1 MTHTR
6 VSLRRRSFQS
16 LDQEPCIKFDV
27 HKSKVDL
34 GKVDLA
40 KVDLGLVG
48 GPMPFRW
55 RLWTRLKLLMRKH
68 RVLSPQLPYELDEF
82 AKMLSS
88 PDPTALKQL
97 AAGLGRPVE
106 SRPRNR
112 RRGLRALQRM
122 RMGQRAPT
130 AGQA

>member
-27 HKSKVDL
+27 HKS
-34 GKVDLA
+34 

-88 PDPTALKQL
+88 RDPTALKQL